1 MKKTL
6 MIAVAVTLALM
17 TTGCSGGKK
26 KQAQVDE
33 AQKKVLVKTDVSQKQ
48 TVART
53 VDFTANLQAYKQN
66 FVTPA
71 VAARIENIYVEVG
84 DRVTEGQVLVDLD
97 KNQYNTYALQLA
109 NAEAN
114 LARMKPV
121 YEAGGISKQQI
132 DELETSIS
140 VLKENVSNLE
150 TNLQLRSPL
159 TGIVTGRYNEVGDLY
174 TMSPNAAGGVGVLQ
188 VMEMDRL
195 KATVSVPEQY
205 FPNVYMKMPVK
216 VIADIYPDMEFD
228 GQVTRIAPSIN
239 PTTRSFEV
247 EVTIPNRSLTLR
259 PGMFARTTF
268 NMAEVEGVTVLDLAV
283 QKQAGTNERFVFVA
297 KDGKAQRRVVVPG
310 RQVGDRIEVL
320 SGVEANEEVV
330 VAGMARLRDG
340 VEVEIVK

>member
-1 MKKTL
+1 MKKIL
-6 MIAVAVTLALM
+6 MIASAVALALM
-17 TTGCSGGKK
+17 ATGCSGGKK
-26 KQAQVDE
+26 KQAQVDDT
-33 AQKKVLVKTDVSQKQ
+33 QKKVLVKTDVSQTQ

-71 VAARIENIYVEVG
+71 VAARIEKIYVEVG
-84 DRVTEGQVLVDLD
+84 DRVTEGQILVDLD

-109 NAEAN
+109 NAESN

-121 YEAGGISKQQI
+121 YDAGGISKQQI

-205 FPNVYMKMPVK
+205 FPNVYMKMPVR
-216 VIADIYPDMEFD
+216 VVADIYPDKEFS
-228 GQVTRIAPSIN
+228 GEVTRIAPSIN
-239 PTTRSFEV
+239 PMTRSFEV
-247 EVTIPNRSLTLR
+247 EVTIPNKSLTLR

-268 NMAEVEGVTVLDLAV
+268 NMAEVEGVTVLDLTV

-297 KDGKAQRRVVVPG
+297 KDGKAERRVVVPG

-320 SGVEANEEVV
+320 SGVEAGEEVV

-340 VEVEIVK
+340 VEVEIVD

>member
-1 MKKTL
+1 
-6 MIAVAVTLALM
+6 MIAATIALALM
-17 TTGCSGGKK
+17 ATGCTGGKK
-26 KQAQVDE
+26 KQAQVEDT
-33 AQKKVLVKTDVSQKQ
+33 QKKVLVKTNMSERE

-53 VDFTANLQAYKQN
+53 VDFTASLQAYKQN

-71 VAARIENIYVEVG
+71 IAARIEKIYVEVG

-109 NAEAN
+109 NAESN

-159 TGIVTGRYNEVGDLY
+159 TGIVTGRYNEVGDLF

-195 KATVSVPEQY
+195 KATVSIPEQY
-205 FPNVYMKMPVK
+205 FPYVYLKMPVK
-216 VIADIYPDMEFD
+216 VVADIYPDKEFT
-228 GQVTRIAPSIN
+228 GEVTRIAPAIN
-239 PTTRSFEV
+239 PATRSFEV
-247 EVTIPNRSLTLR
+247 EVTIPNKSLTLR

-268 NMAEVEGVTVLDLAV
+268 DMAQVEGVTVMDLAV
-283 QKQAGTNERFVFVA
+283 QKQAGTNERYLFVA

-310 RQVGDRIEVL
+310 RQVGDRVEIL
-320 SGVEANEEVV
+320 SGVETGEEIII
-330 VAGMARLRDG
+330 AGMARLRDG
-340 VEVEIVK
+340 VEIEIVN